1 MNANN
6 RPTQEA
12 VSSFQYA
19 ATAAQTAARILN
31 VSKEPLADALY
42 DLAASVQS
50 TALGLKHM
58 ATGLR
63 ATYMLLEKLEY
74 DVAQLKRKP

>member
-19 ATAAQTAARILN
+19 ATAAHTAARILN

-42 DLAASVQS
+42 DLAASV
-50 TALGLKHM
+50 K
-58 ATGLR
+58 
-63 ATYMLLEKLEY
+63 LLL
-74 DVAQLKRKP
+74 